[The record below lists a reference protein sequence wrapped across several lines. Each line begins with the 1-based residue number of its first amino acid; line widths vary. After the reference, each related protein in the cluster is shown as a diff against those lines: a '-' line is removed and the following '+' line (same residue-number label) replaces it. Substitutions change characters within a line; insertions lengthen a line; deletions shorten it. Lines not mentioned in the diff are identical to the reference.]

1 VDKFSKYNH
10 FIPLAHS
17 FTAFSVAQLYM
28 TELYKLHGMPM
39 ALISDRD
46 RIFTSELWQWL
57 FKIAGVQLQIS
68 SAYHPQTD
76 GQTEHVNQC
85 METFLRCFVSA
96 CPKNWSRW
104 IHLAEYWYN
113 TSWHSSLNHSPF
125 EVLYGHSPRSL
136 GLQSSDACPVP
147 LLDTWLQEWALMQD
161 LIKQH
166 LSRAQECMKH
176 LIKSV

>member
-1 VDKFSKYNH
+1 VQLFVSACAICQQAKLDRAKYPGLLQPLPIPDSAWQVVSLDFVEGLPQSRLVNTVKVVVDKFSKYNH
-10 FIPLAHS
+10 FIPLAHP

-76 GQTEHVNQC
+76 GQTEHVN
-85 METFLRCFVSA
+85 
-96 CPKNWSRW
+96 
-104 IHLAEYWYN
+104 
-113 TSWHSSLNHSPF
+113 
-125 EVLYGHSPRSL
+125 
-136 GLQSSDACPVP
+136 
-147 LLDTWLQEWALMQD
+147 
-161 LIKQH
+161 
-166 LSRAQECMKH
+166 
-176 LIKSV
+176 

>member
-1 VDKFSKYNH
+1 VVSLDFVEGLPQSRLVHTVKVVVDKFSKYNH

-76 GQTEHVNQC
+76 GQTEHVN
-85 METFLRCFVSA
+85 
-96 CPKNWSRW
+96 
-104 IHLAEYWYN
+104 
-113 TSWHSSLNHSPF
+113 
-125 EVLYGHSPRSL
+125 
-136 GLQSSDACPVP
+136 
-147 LLDTWLQEWALMQD
+147 
-161 LIKQH
+161 
-166 LSRAQECMKH
+166 
-176 LIKSV
+176 